1 MTDLPTHLP
10 TDGRLGCHRLE
21 SVTNAADMGVRVFA
35 RVLVS
40 NSKLTWEGLDFS
52 LSSEWQF
59 YWI

>member
-10 TDGRLGCHRLE
+10 TDGRLGCHHLE

-52 LSSEWQF
+52 LSSE
-59 YWI
+59 